1 MATTTSQIT
10 DTASS
15 QPQVAASTLDF
26 LLIELVPLAQR
37 IATDLHA
44 RDTALL
50 SSSLER
56 NMTLNTST
64 LAPSATTTTLS
75 TEGLA
80 PHDST
85 SSSEDNSAIQEST
98 LHRLDTLGY
107 RVGLGLIEK
116 LSAQS
121 ARPTTP
127 LDMIKFIC
135 KDLWQVVFRKQIDN
149 LKTNHRGTFVLTD
162 NKFMALG
169 RMSVDRGRGPR
180 GTEEALG
187 AAQPVC
193 FVLLLSFVLLRGSSG
208 VSHDLDLVFP
218 VPFRPEKKRERHQ
231 RHGKDAATLEQ
242 PPGHLDHLPLP
253 HSIFLFSNPH
263 ANIFSQSH
271 SSSISPAV

>member
-1 MATTTSQIT
+1 MATTTPNT
-10 DTASS
+10 DSS
-15 QPQVAASTLDF
+15 SSDPKVAASTLDF

-56 NMTLNTST
+56 NATLNTST
-64 LAPSATTTTLS
+64 LASSTTQQQALPLQPNRSSLKTTTATAPSTSTPLNDDDDTDPELS
-75 TEGLA
+75 T
-80 PHDST
+80 
-85 SSSEDNSAIQEST
+85 AIQESV
-98 LHRLDTLGY
+98 HYRLDALGY
-107 RVGLGLIEK
+107 RVGLGLVEK
-116 LSAQS
+116 LSQYS

-162 NKFMALG
+162 NKFLALG

-187 AAQPVC
+187 KAQPFLYFPC
-193 FVLLLSFVLLRGSSG
+193 GIIRGALSAFGLNVTVHAETSELPQAIFQIRTVGSK
-208 VSHDLDLVFP
+208 P
-218 VPFRPEKKRERHQ
+218 
-231 RHGKDAATLEQ
+231 
-242 PPGHLDHLPLP
+242 
-253 HSIFLFSNPH
+253 
-263 ANIFSQSH
+263 
-271 SSSISPAV
+271 

>member
-1 MATTTSQIT
+1 MATTTSQTT
-10 DTASS
+10 DTTPSN
-15 QPQVAASTLDF
+15 PQVAASTLDF

-37 IATDLHA
+37 LATDLHA

-64 LAPSATTTTLS
+64 LAPSSTTAPTIS
-75 TEGLA
+75 TDGL
-80 PHDST
+80 PHDSISTT
-85 SSSEDNSAIQEST
+85 SDTHSSIHEST
-98 LHRLDTLGY
+98 LHTLDTLGY

-169 RMSVDRGRGPR
+169 RMSVDRGRGSR
-180 GTEEALG
+180 GGEEALG

-193 FVLLLSFVLLRGSSG
+193 LSVPFFRSFGLGSTGIG
-208 VSHDLDLVFP
+208 VVVFP
-218 VPFRPEKKRERHQ
+218 KYAARDPFS
-231 RHGKDAATLEQ
+231 A
-242 PPGHLDHLPLP
+242 
-253 HSIFLFSNPH
+253 I
-263 ANIFSQSH
+263 
-271 SSSISPAV
+271 PA